1 MWGAIAGDII
11 GSPYEACPI
20 KRTDFPLFGPASRFT
35 DDSVLTA
42 ATAEAILT
50 GKDYGEAYRAWY
62 RRHPGRGYGPGFARW
77 AEAGR
82 SGPYGSLGN
91 GSAMR
96 VAPVGWAF
104 DSLERVLA
112 EAERSARPTHDHPEG
127 IRGAQAVAS
136 AVFLARTGADKAAI
150 RSFVASAFG
159 YRMGRTVEQI
169 RPGYRFDA
177 TCPGSV
183 PEALIAFL
191 DSTDWEDAVRKAV
204 SLGGDSDTLAC
215 IAGAVAEAHY
225 GGVPAW
231 IRRQAAS
238 LLTPD
243 LLAVVDRF
251 GLVYRVPVR

>member
-1 MWGAIAGDII
+1 MWGAIAGDVI
-11 GSPYEACPI
+11 GSPYEARPI

-42 ATAEAILT
+42 ATAEAVLE
-50 GKDYGEAYRAWY
+50 GKDYGDAYRAWY

-77 AEAGR
+77 AESDGA
-82 SGPYGSLGN
+82 GPYGSLGN

-104 DSLERVLA
+104 EPLDRVVA

-136 AVFLARTGADKAAI
+136 AVFLARTGAGKEAI

-159 YRMGRTVEQI
+159 YRLDRTVEEI

-183 PEALIAFL
+183 PEALTAFL
-191 DSTDWEDAVRKAV
+191 DSESWEDAVRKAV

-225 GGVPAW
+225 GGVPAR
-231 IRRQAAS
+231 IRRRVAA
-238 LLTPD
+238 LLAPD
-243 LLAVVDRF
+243 LLAVAERF
-251 GLVYRVPVR
+251 CSAYGVPVR